1 MNTRELRSEPATFQQ
16 HPTASLWVLWL
27 QNRFEGTFPPCH
39 PLFCS
44 VTKRN
49 LNSRSAHQFLRNS
62 RVLMPDNSGAL
73 WLSPS
78 PSNLQFPYVTQNTI
92 FHNYFIVLFYLKFR
106 HLSGD
111 FPKRYLTYPK
121 EISVGKIVYNNAPLL
136 VQPGHSLSS
145 TSRVIEL

>member
-1 MNTRELRSEPATFQQ
+1 MNTRELRSEPTTFQQ

-78 PSNLQFPYVTQNTI
+78 PSNLQFIHMLLKSKIHNLFHSFFFSWQNCLQQCATAGPTRS
-92 FHNYFIVLFYLKFR
+92 LFE
-106 HLSGD
+106 LS
-111 FPKRYLTYPK
+111 PSQAAQL
-121 EISVGKIVYNNAPLL
+121 
-136 VQPGHSLSS
+136 
-145 TSRVIEL
+145 